1 MVTLLLSCMAMTW
14 SASLAW
20 IDLFRGIQGFA
31 GGAILVSGQALLFVR
46 FARTRQPTV
55 QAVFALGA
63 VMAPTTLTPALQ
75 GWFIDHLSWDW
86 IFLSNVPLG
95 IAALVLLAADGART
109 VGRSIRLPFIRILLL
124 AVGAGALSYV
134 LQQGS
139 RFNWFDDKGIVGTA
153 LFGGFAIGI
162 LIVLENGQTRESR
175 LIRRS
180 PFRHPGFR
188 FGLLASVV
196 AGFALSGTSYLVP
209 AFALNVL
216 GFTATAAGTLLLPS
230 GAMLGIAMV
239 LTGLAMEAGLKPFVP
254 IPPGI
259 ALFAGAMWFMSGV
272 ATASGSADL
281 AFPLLLRGFGLGLL
295 FISLT
300 MITLPGLS
308 NVALPFGI
316 GLFDFCKQVGGQL
329 GPAVMQTYVDHQA
342 ALASTVLSAHLVEG
356 DPRLEAWLRTAAS
369 TLASHGYWEAP
380 SSMVAIPLLQRM
392 LGKQVA
398 AIAFDEA
405 FFALVLFFAAAAP
418 VLIIAKR
425 LVGREQPKETR
436 P

>member
-1 MVTLLLSCMAMTW
+1 
-14 SASLAW
+14 
-20 IDLFRGIQGFA
+20 
-31 GGAILVSGQALLFVR
+31 
-46 FARTRQPTV
+46 
-55 QAVFALGA
+55 
-63 VMAPTTLTPALQ
+63 
-75 GWFIDHLSWDW
+75 
-86 IFLSNVPLG
+86 
-95 IAALVLLAADGART
+95 
-109 VGRSIRLPFIRILLL
+109 
-124 AVGAGALSYV
+124 
-134 LQQGS
+134 
-139 RFNWFDDKGIVGTA
+139 
-153 LFGGFAIGI
+153 
-162 LIVLENGQTRESR
+162 
-175 LIRRS
+175 
-180 PFRHPGFR
+180 
-188 FGLLASVV
+188 
-196 AGFALSGTSYLVP
+196 
-209 AFALNVL
+209 
-216 GFTATAAGTLLLPS
+216 
-230 GAMLGIAMV
+230 
-239 LTGLAMEAGLKPFVP
+239 
-254 IPPGI
+254 
-259 ALFAGAMWFMSGV
+259 MWFMSGV